1 MTEEEVEARREAR
14 RRKRHKQDN
23 IIDLE
28 PKANEN
34 IPRVQILSKGI
45 RKKFSPDV
53 RKLLYIHAGGRC
65 ELCGREMA
73 LEDVTIDHIKPLAM
87 GGTNDVSNLACTCF
101 GCNQLKGSAV
111 PESFFQRVNDIFMF
125 QMEKKYKKNVWW
137 KLVRVIL
144 GKIS

>member
-1 MTEEEVEARREAR
+1 
-14 RRKRHKQDN
+14 
-23 IIDLE
+23 
-28 PKANEN
+28 
-34 IPRVQILSKGI
+34 
-45 RKKFSPDV
+45 
-53 RKLLYIHAGGRC
+53 
-65 ELCGREMA
+65 MA